1 MSELVSIYPISEN
14 ALTVC
19 LGDKMDVAIN
29 DRVFRLFQY
38 LHRHP
43 NPFWKDLIPAYCTL
57 TVVYDVHVIRKY
69 HPSAFE
75 WVTHEMERALKACK
89 EREILPARKLRIPVC
104 YDSEFGFD
112 IKSLAKTHKLS
123 VDQVIELHTQQTYRV
138 YMLGFLPGFAYMG
151 IVDDKIAT
159 PRLATPRKHVP
170 AGSVGIAGNQTG
182 IYPLNSP
189 GGWNVIGR
197 TPHQLFNPQ
206 ACVDTSVGKGTGF
219 YELLVF
225 FQPGDEVK
233 FYPISKE
240 AYDSFDVRNF
250 NPFST

>member
-38 LHRHP
+38 LQRHP

-57 TVVYDVHVIRKY
+57 TIVYDVGSIRKQ
-69 HPSAFE
+69 HPAAFT
-75 WVTHEMERALKACK
+75 WVRNEMERALHAC
-89 EREILPARKLRIPVC
+89 EESEPLPFRKVNIPIC
-104 YDSEFGFD
+104 YDPAFGFD
-112 IKSLAKTHKLS
+112 LKSLAKTNKLS

-151 IVDDKIAT
+151 IVDNKIAT
-159 PRLATPRKHVP
+159 PRLAAPRKHVP

-182 IYPLNSP
+182 IYPLESP
-189 GGWNVIGR
+189 GGWNIIGR
-197 TPHQLFNPQ
+197 TPVVLFDGQ
-206 ACVDTSVGKGTGF
+206 ANDSV
-219 YELLVF
+219 L

-233 FYPISKE
+233 FFPITKE
-240 AYDSFDVRNF
+240 EFDVF
-250 NPFST
+250 NHPTFDPLA